1 MDAQQGVPSDTDI
14 DTRLQTIFAAGVDE
28 VTDNV
33 SFPVSP
39 FHGFQAIRVDVALP
53 KSETCFVG
61 GGQYGKFASGSFGG
75 LYPLVSVQF
84 GRVEDVVIFDGIDTV
99 VALSVADAVKHVQV
113 IMEDSSYFSL
123 MPFELM
129 RLGDRDSLL
138 LCEAAN

>member
-14 DTRLQTIFAAGVDE
+14 DARLQTIFAAGVDE
-28 VTDNV
+28 VADNV

-53 KSETCFVG
+53 ESETCFVG
-61 GGQYGKFASGSFGG
+61 SSQYGKFASGSFGG

-99 VALSVADAVKHVQV
+99 VALSVADAVKHVQI
-113 IMEDSSYFSL
+113 IMEDSSHFRL

-129 RLGDRDSLL
+129 GLGDGDSLL